1 MRKAM
6 LATLV
11 VVALAACQT
20 PRAEA
25 EVKLHGLFTDN
36 MVLQR
41 DMPARIWGTADPG
54 EPLRMSISWSFSDKA
69 KKADRSG
76 EVYATP
82 GPGQMVFSVDKTD
95 KDGKWMCTL
104 GSLKTGGPYTIT
116 ISGKGNSVTLKNVMV
131 GEVWIASGQSNMEW
145 ELYKTRNPDEVAAK
159 SKNPKIRY
167 FDVPK
172 TPKQT
177 AQTDLGDVAEMKKP
191 PAKRTFGKWLECD
204 PSTVPGFSAVGY
216 YFGRALQRDLDVP
229 VGIINSSWGG
239 THAERW
245 TSKAT
250 FDSTPELQ
258 GLKGSDLYNGMIVPL
273 QPFAFRGVI
282 WYQGEGNA
290 PQAKQYFYLMNA
302 MIKSWRDDWKQ
313 GDFPFLTTQLA
324 GWDQPKVEGEWAL
337 LREAQLFTSLKVK
350 NTAMAV
356 TTDIGDPEDIHP
368 KDKEPV
374 GERLARAAKALAYG
388 QKVEYI
394 GPQFDS
400 LKFDGEKAV
409 LTFKHIGGGLMAKG
423 GPLTGFT
430 IAGKDG
436 KFVKAEAN
444 IVENTVVVRS
454 PEVPNPVAVRYG
466 WANFPVVNLYS
477 REGGLPASP
486 FRTDVPEFYK

>member
-1 MRKAM
+1 MRKVTV
-6 LATLV
+6 ATMVLV
-11 VVALAACQT
+11 GFAAWHA
-20 PRAEA
+20 PRADA

-41 DMPARIWGTADPG
+41 DMHAPIWGTADPG
-54 EPLRMSISWSFSDKA
+54 EIVHLDYVFKTAGNQPGNQVGQATSAYADKNGRWA
-69 KKADRSG
+69 
-76 EVYATP
+76 
-82 GPGQMVFSVDKTD
+82 
-95 KDGKWMCTL
+95 
-104 GSLKTGGPYTIT
+104 
-116 ISGKGNSVTLKNVMV
+116 VTLKPFPADGPFTINVRGKNNTIEIKNVVV

-145 ELYKTRNPDEVAAK
+145 ELSKTRDPKDVIAN
-159 SKNPKIRY
+159 SKNPRIRL

-177 AQTDLGDVAEMKKP
+177 PQTELGDVKDIKN
-191 PAKRTFGKWLECD
+191 PAKNRTFGKWLECD

-216 YFGRALQRDLDVP
+216 YFGRALERDLGVP

-250 FDSTPELQ
+250 FDSTPELK
-258 GLKGSDLYNGMIVPL
+258 GLKGSDLYNGMIAPL
-273 QPFAFRGVI
+273 QPFTFRGVI

-290 PQAKQYFYLMNA
+290 PRPQQYFHLMNA
-302 MIKSWRDDWKQ
+302 MIKSWRGDWKQ

-324 GWDQPKVEGEWAL
+324 PWDNVKEGDWAE
-337 LREAQLFTSLKVK
+337 LREAQLFTSLKMK

-356 TTDIGDPEDIHP
+356 TTDIGDPKDIHP
-368 KDKEPV
+368 KDKMPV

-394 GPQFDS
+394 GPLFDTV
-400 LKFDGEKAV
+400 KFDGDKAV
-409 LTFKHIGGGLMAKG
+409 LTFKHIGGGLEAKG

-436 KFVKAEAN
+436 KFVKAEAV
-444 IVENTVVVRS
+444 IVKDTVVVRG
-454 PEVPNPVAVRYG
+454 PEVSSPSAVRYG
-466 WANFPVVNLYS
+466 WANFPVVNLFS
-477 REGGLPASP
+477 RDGLPATP
-486 FRTDVPEFYK
+486 FRTDVPDYYK

>member
-1 MRKAM
+1 MRKAR
-6 LATLV
+6 LATV
-11 VVALAACQT
+11 VLLGLFAWQT

-41 DMPARIWGTADPG
+41 DMKVPIWGTADAG
-54 EPLRMSISWSFSDKA
+54 EDISLDYGKA
-69 KKADRSG
+69 PVKRTSTGGNGEFQFTMLVGQFIKANK
-76 EVYATP
+76 E
-82 GPGQMVFSVDKTD
+82 
-95 KDGKWMCTL
+95 GKWFGEIPPM
-104 GSLKTGGPYTIT
+104 SAGGPFALTIR
-116 ISGKGNSVTLKNVMV
+116 GKSNTVELKNVMV
-131 GEVWIASGQSNMEW
+131 GDVWIASGQSNMEW
-145 ELYKTRNPDEVAAK
+145 ELYKTRNPDEVSAK
-159 SKNPKIRY
+159 STNPKIRL

-177 AQTDLGDVAEMKKP
+177 PQTNLGDVADMKKP
-191 PAKRTFGKWLECD
+191 PAKRTFGKWLECN
-204 PSTVPGFSAVGY
+204 PSNAAGFSAVGY

-229 VGIINSSWGG
+229 IGIINSSWGG
-239 THAERW
+239 TQAERW

-273 QPFAFRGVI
+273 QPFAIRGVI

-290 PQAKQYFYLMNA
+290 PRAKQYYYLMNA
-302 MIKSWRDDWKQ
+302 MIKGWRDDWKQ

-324 GWDQPKVEGEWAL
+324 PWDQPKVEGEWAL

-350 NTAMAV
+350 NSAMAV
-356 TTDIGDPEDIHP
+356 TTDIGDPKDIHP

-374 GERLARAAKALAYG
+374 GERLARAARALAYG

-394 GPQFDS
+394 GPLFDS
-400 LKFDGEKAV
+400 VKIDGDKAM
-409 LTFKHIGGGLMAKG
+409 LTFKHIGGGLVAKG
-423 GPLTGFT
+423 GPLTGFV

-454 PEVPNPVAVRYG
+454 PEVLNPVAVRYG
-466 WANFPVVNLYS
+466 WANFPVVNLYN
-477 REGGLPASP
+477 REGLPASP
-486 FRTDVPEFYK
+486 FRTDVPEYP

>member
-11 VVALAACQT
+11 LIGLAAWQT

-41 DMPARIWGTADPG
+41 DMKVPIWGTADPG
-54 EPLRMSISWSFSDKA
+54 EAVSIAVIPYKA
-69 KKADRSG
+69 DEAFKAQFKADRSFAVG
-76 EVYATP
+76 IATA
-82 GPGQMVFSVDKTD
+82 K
-95 KDGKWMCTL
+95 KDGKWVVTIGPL
-104 GSLKTGGPYTIT
+104 PAGGPYVLQV
-116 ISGKGNSVTLKNVMV
+116 NPLKANAIELNNVMV

-145 ELYKTRNPDEVAAK
+145 SLNQTRDPKEVIAN
-159 SKNPKIRY
+159 SKNPKLRL

-172 TPKQT
+172 TPKPTPQT
-177 AQTDLGDVAEMKKP
+177 QLGDTTEMKN
-191 PAKRTFGKWLECD
+191 PAKNRTFGKWLECD
-204 PSTVPGFSAVGY
+204 PSSVPGFSAVGY

-239 THAERW
+239 TQAERW
-245 TSKAT
+245 TSKET
-250 FDSTPELQ
+250 FDGNSELQ

-273 QPFAFRGVI
+273 QPFAFCGVI

-290 PQAKQYFYLMNA
+290 PRPKQYFHLMNA

-324 GWDQPKVEGEWAL
+324 PWDQPKVEGEWAL

-356 TTDIGDPEDIHP
+356 TTDIGDPKDIHP

-374 GERLARAAKALAYG
+374 GERLARAAEALAYG
-388 QKVEYI
+388 KKVEYV
-394 GPQFDS
+394 GPLYDTV
-400 LKFDGEKAV
+400 KFDGDKAV
-409 LTFKHIGGGLMAKG
+409 LTFKHIGGGLVAKG

-430 IAGKDG
+430 IAGTDG
-436 KFVKAEAN
+436 KFAKADAN

-454 PEVPNPVAVRYG
+454 SEVPNPAAVRYG
-466 WANFPVVNLYS
+466 WANYPVVNLYN
-477 REGGLPASP
+477 REGLPATP
-486 FRTDVPEFYK
+486 FRTDVPEYYK